1 MKFPIGKEIYI
12 KTPAFLINIK
22 ELISWFR
29 LEKFNGVLW
38 GESSNFITEILIYNG
53 VVPKAYTIRETE
65 ILAEDNASIEI
76 FVNDFI
82 ARSNLISLY
91 SLEKEIVLSILI
103 SYFSTPKIFQE
114 ETYLFV
120 ADKLVE
126 EAKKENTISHILIES
141 PSDKIH
147 FLFSKGKFLG
157 CYQERDGILKDE
169 LSISEFFENKE
180 NLLSFY
186 QVREEEFERLNIPS
200 LKFSFIEEDITSW
213 TKKLLEYVNYVINYY
228 TEFGM
233 YIKNMESLLKNLKIL
248 EKSLICSNNN
258 FTVKNEIMESYDEVE
273 KEVVELIARINRE
286 LAGIWGEKFVK
297 QKYMQAYK
305 KFLEGNQNDKV
316 IIELLDRLNPEN
328 IEF

>member
-12 KTPAFLINIK
+12 RTPSSLINIK

-29 LEKFNGVLW
+29 MEKFNGVLW
-38 GESSNFITEILIYNG
+38 GESSNFLTEILVYNG
-53 VVPKAYTIRETE
+53 IVPKAYTLRETE

-91 SLEKEIVLSILI
+91 SLEKEIVSSILI

-120 ADKLVE
+120 PDKLVE
-126 EAKKENTISHILIES
+126 ESKKENTISHILIES

-147 FLFSKGKFLG
+147 FLFSRGKFLG
-157 CYQERDGILKDE
+157 YYQEKDGVLKEE
-169 LSISEFFENKE
+169 LSISEFFENSE

-186 QVREEEFERLNIPS
+186 QVGVEEFEKLNIPS
-200 LKFSFIEEDITSW
+200 LRFSFVEEDITSW
-213 TKKLLEYVNYVINYY
+213 TRKLLEYVNYVVTYY
-228 TEFGM
+228 TELGM
-233 YIKNMESLLKNLKIL
+233 YIKNMESLLRDLKIL
-248 EKSLICSNNN
+248 GKSLICSDNK
-258 FTVKNEIMESYDEVE
+258 FTIKNEIMESYEEVE

-286 LAGIWGEKFVK
+286 LVDIWGEKIVR
-297 QKYMQAYK
+297 QKYIQAYK
-305 KFLEGNQNDKV
+305 KFLEENQNDRV